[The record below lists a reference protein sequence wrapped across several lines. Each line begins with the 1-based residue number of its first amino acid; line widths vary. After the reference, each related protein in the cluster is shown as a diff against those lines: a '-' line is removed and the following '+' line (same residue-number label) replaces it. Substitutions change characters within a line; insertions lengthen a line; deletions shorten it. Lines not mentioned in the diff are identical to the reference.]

1 MKNLNDMGPQDP
13 KGVEAI
19 TSIEKFTNLQ
29 TAIGEYST
37 EKIER
42 ITKAILEKFTSGDFK
57 VNDPEGYTHPG
68 VTYRNFIYSFT
79 DSFGS
84 SMTPEAGDDLNYAL
98 VGIAIKKAMDANPDL
113 DKFVRD
119 YIQRAQKA
127 DVDAWNKREETY
139 NRYIEHE
146 GNEHPRKYLLDPNDD
161 RYHQGST
168 MAKFILGE
176 M

>member
-1 MKNLNDMGPQDP
+1 MKEGTNPQP
-13 KGVEAI
+13 ESKSAEAI
-19 TSIEKFTNLQ
+19 ANAEKLTNLQ
-29 TAIGEYST
+29 TAIGDYSQ
-37 EKIER
+37 EKIEK
-42 ITKAILEKFTSGDFK
+42 ITKGILEKFAGGDFK
-57 VNDPEGYTHPG
+57 VNDPEGYTHSG
-68 VTYRNFIYSFT
+68 VAYRNFIYSFT

-98 VGIAIKKAMDANPDL
+98 VGIAIKKAMEANPDF

-119 YIQRAQKA
+119 YIKRAQKA
-127 DVDAWNKREETY
+127 DADAWNKREETY

-146 GNEHPRKYLLDPNDD
+146 GDEHPRKYLLDPNDD

-176 M
+176 I